1 MKKRK
6 GLKLWPTMGAKLDD
20 DGLLQMIEIDV
31 CAQPACCTLAAPIL
45 LLLVN
50 EY

>member
-20 DGLLQMIEIDV
+20 DGLLQMIRDRRV
-31 CAQPACCTLAAPIL
+31 RTAGL
-45 LLLVN
+45 LHSRRAN
-50 EY
+50 TTITSK